1 MKKEKTTMTIA
12 FLGDSITY
20 GYALEDKTKK
30 YSTLLCEKLGVT
42 EENYGITGTLIAKA
56 GLNNEDGK
64 DFVTRLPLI
73 YSADVAV
80 IFGGTNDYFWSDKP
94 IEPEGEPSDKY
105 FASAFET
112 ICKLVK
118 ENRGDKP
125 TLIVTPYAH
134 NGVGNFLGGTH
145 FRDSSRHDTDALNY
159 NGARLSDYVDTMVRI
174 AEREGLPVLNLHCD
188 FPFDHKL
195 HTSDG
200 CHPNET
206 GHEMLAERI
215 TEALKSII
223 N

>member
-1 MKKEKTTMTIA
+1 MNIA

-20 GYALEDKTKK
+20 GYALDDKTKR
-30 YSTLLCEKLGVT
+30 YSTVLCGMLGAD

-73 YSADVAV
+73 YGADVAV

-94 IEPEGEPSDKY
+94 IEPDGEASDKY
-105 FASAFET
+105 FACAFER

-125 TLIVTPYAH
+125 TLIVTPYPH

-145 FRDSSRHDTDALNY
+145 FRDSSRHDTDAVNY
-159 NGARLSDYVDTMVRI
+159 NGARLIDYVNTMVRI
-174 AEREGLPVLNLHCD
+174 AEREGLPCLDLHCD

-200 CHPNET
+200 CHPNEA
-206 GHEMLAERI
+206 GHAMLAKKI
-215 TEALKSII
+215 AEALKVII